1 MAVYK
6 ITIHRREPGRAASA
20 QAGPA
25 AFAIHC
31 HEITTDY
38 YLEFARELSVPERN
52 ALVTLLSQPMTEYGT
67 HDQPLQRGEGFLIL
81 YKRGIVDNQNDSLVQ
96 LCQSH
101 GLPALA
107 GKVGRTY
114 HTRDPQLEGRLRSTV
129 FNAQI
134 QEMFDAEPHFAHLT
148 PQGNRELARTWD
160 LRGLSDPELAAV
172 GVADG
177 RNLTLPQMQKIQ
189 AMQSRLGLSSLTD
202 CVLESLD
209 ARWSDHCF
217 HTTWKSLGN
226 LLGLLANATRE
237 MHHPNVVSAFVD
249 NAGVWDFYAGHCLVI
264 KAETHNGPTAL
275 APYFGQLTKLG
286 GVLRDILG
294 TGQGADPIGSFEYTA
309 TGPLHVPVVVPGRP
323 ASRQIAL
330 ETIEAIKEY
339 GNTFGVPM
347 MQARMDFHPDYQ
359 GKPFALGG
367 SLGIVPRDRALKGRP
382 LANDLL
388 LLIGGLTG
396 NDGIH
401 GASASSAGASM
412 DNSAVQ
418 IGSPLEQ
425 IKFRYAILELR
436 DADCIRA
443 ITDVGGAGLNSAAGE
458 MGEPVGVW
466 INTALVPLKIAGLA
480 TWRILLSESQERMVL
495 AVPPEKLVLCCTI
508 LERHLVRHAVIG
520 RFTGLGRLTVVHDPD
535 FDGERVVA
543 TPGGDLPLAGEVG
556 MDLSYSEIADSPLP
570 TLEVTPPE
578 DPDLPADP
586 WPSIPGDR
594 LAIVLEGVLGDLRL
608 ADQSFA
614 TSQYDSTVQGWS
626 WQGPTCGTRFQVPS
640 TYWAGVPLPEQ
651 PCAAVFGYWFE
662 PWLFACH
669 PQRAARQGF
678 MAMLQKMV
686 LAGCRLA
693 DIGLCDNFYTPDR
706 HPHGHYWLV
715 AMVKELEQL
724 SRRLRIP
731 FISGKDSS
739 AGSVRLP
746 DGGMIHVPPAV
757 FFSAVGKAPDVAALR
772 PNCWTTP
779 GNLLVQIGLA
789 TPAPAGTLFARVMG
803 LPGRGI
809 DLLDVEAAALY
820 LTALEAV
827 PPGVIRSAVPV
838 EAGGILA
845 RVALTALASD
855 MGVDLDADPSVDGA
869 FLFQEHRC
877 GALVEVAPE
886 DLSRLD
892 ARLQPQVLGHITNQT
907 CRVRVGERIVLLSSA
922 INLWQRSFQEGLA
935 A

>member
-6 ITIHRREPGRAASA
+6 ITIHRREAGRMESA
-20 QAGPA
+20 PVGPA
-25 AFAIHC
+25 AFAVPC
-31 HEITTDY
+31 DEITTDY
-38 YLEFARELSVPERN
+38 YLELARELTVEERE
-52 ALVTLLSQPMTEYGT
+52 ALVELLAQPLTETGT
-67 HDQPLQRGEGFLIL
+67 HDHPLQRGEGFLLL

-101 GLPALA
+101 GWPALA

-114 HTRDPQLEGRLRSTV
+114 HARDPNLAQRLKNTV

-134 QEMFDAEPHFAHLT
+134 QEMFDAEPHFAHLA
-148 PQGNRELARTWD
+148 PQGNREAARSWD
-160 LRGLSDPELAAV
+160 LRGLAPGELAVV

-177 RNLTLPQMQKIQ
+177 RNLSLPQMQKIQ
-189 AMQSRLGLSSLTD
+189 AIQRQLGLSSLTD
-202 CVLESLD
+202 CVLEALD

-226 LLGLLANATRE
+226 LLGRLARTTRE

-309 TGPLHVPVVVPGRP
+309 TGQLHAPALMPGRP
-323 ASRQIAL
+323 TARQIAL

-347 MQARMDFHPDYQ
+347 MAARMDFHADYR

-367 SLGIVPRDRALKGRP
+367 SLGIMPLDRARKGVP
-382 LANDLL
+382 QPDDLL

-443 ITDVGGAGLNSAAGE
+443 ITDVGGAGLNSAVGE

-466 INTALVPLKIAGLA
+466 LNTALVPLKIAGLA

-495 AVPPEKLVLCCTI
+495 AVPPEKRVLAQTI
-508 LERHLVRHAVIG
+508 LERHLVRHTVIG
-520 RFTGLGRLTVVHDPD
+520 RFTGRGHFTVIHDPD
-535 FDGERVVA
+535 FVVDRVVA
-543 TPGGDLPLAGEVG
+543 TPGADLPLSGEIG
-556 MDLSYSEIADSPLP
+556 MDLPYDAIADSPLP
-570 TLEVTPPE
+570 VLEVNAPA
-578 DPDLPADP
+578 DPDPPADP
-586 WPSIPGDR
+586 WPPCPGER
-594 LAIVLEGVLGDLRL
+594 LADHLERMLADLRL

-614 TSQYDSTVQGWS
+614 TSQYDSTVQGWT
-626 WQGPTCGTRFQVPS
+626 WQGPTCGGRFQVPS
-640 TYWAGVPLPEQ
+640 TYWAGVPLPDQ
-651 PCAAVFGYWFE
+651 PCAAVFGFWFE

-678 MAMLQKMV
+678 MALLQKMV
-686 LAGCRLA
+686 LAGCRLD

-715 AMVKELEQL
+715 AMVNELEQL

-739 AGSVRLP
+739 AGTTRLP
-746 DGGMIHVPPAV
+746 DGSMIHVPPAV
-757 FFSAVGKAPDVAALR
+757 FFSAVGKVPDVAGLR
-772 PNCWTTP
+772 PNGWTTP
-779 GNLLVQIGLA
+779 GHLLVQIGLP
-789 TPAPAGTLFARVMG
+789 TPAPAGTLFARMTG
-803 LPGRGI
+803 LESRGV
-809 DLLDVEAAALY
+809 DLLDIEEAVRY
-820 LTALEAV
+820 LELLQAV
-827 PPGVIRSAVPV
+827 PPGLLRSAVPI

-845 RVALTALASD
+845 RVALSALASER
-855 MGVDLDADPSVDGA
+855 GADLDLDPTQDGA

-877 GALVEVAPE
+877 AALVEVAPE
-886 DLSRLD
+886 DLPRLD
-892 ARLQPQVLGHITNQT
+892 PLLRPRVVGRITDQA
-907 CRVRVGERIVLLSSA
+907 CRVRVGERIVLTSA
-922 INLWQRSFQEGLA
+922 AIQFWQRSFQEGLVL
-935 A
+935 

>member
-1 MAVYK
+1 MACYK
-6 ITIHRREPGRAASA
+6 ITIHRREQGRAESV
-20 QAGPA
+20 QSGPA
-25 AFAIHC
+25 AFTIPC
-31 HEITTDY
+31 DETTTDY
-38 YLEFARELSVPERN
+38 YLEFARDLAIEERDF
-52 ALVTLLSQPMTEYGT
+52 LVNLLSQPLTETGT
-67 HDQPLQRGEGFLIL
+67 HDQPLHKGEGFLIL

-101 GLPALA
+101 GLPAVA

-114 HTRDPQLEGRLRSTV
+114 HGRDPQLEKRLRQTV

-134 QEMFDAEPHFAHLT
+134 QEIFEAEPYFAHLS
-148 PQGNRELARTWD
+148 PQGNREPARTWD
-160 LRGLSDPELAAV
+160 LRGMTDTELATV

-177 RNLTLPQMQKIQ
+177 RNLSLPQMQKIQ
-189 AMQSRLGLSSLTD
+189 AMQGRLGLACLTD
-202 CVLESLD
+202 CVLEALD

-226 LLGLLANATRE
+226 LLGRLSQTTRE

-309 TGPLHVPVVVPGRP
+309 TGLLATPPVIPGRP
-323 ASRQIAL
+323 TTRQIAL

-347 MQARMDFHPDYQ
+347 MLPRMDFHPDYR

-367 SLGIVPRDRALKGRP
+367 SLGIMPRSRALKGQP
-382 LANDLL
+382 QADDLL

-443 ITDVGGAGLNSAAGE
+443 ITDVGGAGLNSAVGE

-466 INTALVPLKIAGLA
+466 VNTALVPLKIAGLA

-495 AVPPEKLVLCCTI
+495 AIPPEKLPQSQAI
-508 LERHLVRHAVIG
+508 LERHLVRHTVIG
-520 RFTGLGRLTVVHDPD
+520 RFTGTGRFTVIHDPELD
-535 FDGERVVA
+535 VARVVA
-543 TPGGDLPLAGEVG
+543 TPGRALPLSGEVG
-556 MDLSYSEIADSPLP
+556 MDLPYSEIADSPLP
-570 TLEVTPPE
+570 TLTIQPPP
-578 DPDLPADP
+578 DPDPSTDL
-586 WPSIPGDR
+586 WPPCPGDR
-594 LAIVLEGVLGDLRL
+594 LAGHLERMLADLRL

-614 TSQYDSTVQGWS
+614 TSQYDSTVQGWT
-626 WQGPTCGTRFQVPS
+626 WQGPTCGTRFQVPA
-640 TYWAGVPLPEQ
+640 TCWAGVPLPEQ
-651 PCAAVFGYWFE
+651 PCAAVFGFWFE
-662 PWLFACH
+662 PWLFAAH

-678 MAMLQKMV
+678 LALVQKMV
-686 LAGCRLA
+686 LAGCRME
-693 DIGLCDNFYTPDR
+693 DVGLCDNFYTPDR

-715 AMVKELEQL
+715 AMVEELERL
-724 SRRLRIP
+724 SRRFRMP

-739 AGSVRLP
+739 AGSARLP
-746 DGGMIHVPPAV
+746 DGSQIHVPPAV
-757 FFSAVGKAPDVAALR
+757 FLSAVGKVPDVGRLR

-779 GNLLVQIGLA
+779 GNLLVQIGLS
-789 TPAPAGTLFARVMG
+789 TPAPAGTLFARLAG
-803 LPGRGI
+803 LESRGV
-809 DLLDVEAAALY
+809 DLLDIEAALHY
-820 LTALEAV
+820 LTTLEAV
-827 PPGVIRSAVPV
+827 PDGVLRSAVPI

-845 RVALTALASD
+845 RVALSALASD
-855 MGVDLDADPSVDGA
+855 LGADLDLAPDQDGGH
-869 FLFQEHRC
+869 LLQEHRC
-877 GALVEVAPE
+877 GALVEVAPG
-886 DLSRLD
+886 DLQRLD
-892 ARLQPQVLGHITNQT
+892 PHLHPVVLGRITDQIY
-907 CRVRVGERIVLLSSA
+907 RVRVGGQIVLTSAA
-922 INLWQRSFQEGLA
+922 INFWQRSFQEGLA
-935 A
+935 S